1 MNKPTEHR
9 DRIPYR
15 FIRLAM
21 AGGLAVSLFT
31 GCGGNSTPAPAPAQ
45 QQAQTPAPANQAASP
60 TPQVVQ
66 TASNQSQSK
75 PATAAKDGQKMIDG
89 IPYDVWF
96 DNPLAVAGDNQSVQ
110 PVALPGNNVATNTT
124 TPATG
129 GEMKPAPAKA
139 SGGAAGGTDWKTI
152 IPMPILE
159 AQVKDIRNRL
169 TKNMQSVGTYNT
181 SYLELPTFTATLA
194 ALAEVANEH
203 PEDVGWKKNAKYLR
217 DLAASFGAEP
227 LMRGAKSY
235 RKLQIPYEQMIVI
248 LNGSAPAGLP
258 ESDDTKPIAEVAS
271 MGDLMKRADI
281 AYKWLKSNVGSAD
294 ALKSEKERVIEE
306 AHLLAAISKIITLE
320 GFGYVDDQGF
330 LGYANPMQEAC
341 LKMVEAAKNDNF
353 MEFDQGMSRV
363 YKSCT
368 ECHSEY
374 KE

>member
-1 MNKPTEHR
+1 MNKPSWHWYQK
-9 DRIPYR
+9 P
-15 FIRLAM
+15 IRNFSHATGAL
-21 AGGLAVSLFT
+21 LTLFLFT
-31 GCGGNSTPAPAPAQ
+31 GCGGNDAPAPAPAQ
-45 QQAQTPAPANQAASP
+45 QQAQAPAPVAATPQVAQSTPTETKPAPAPAN
-60 TPQVVQ
+60 
-66 TASNQSQSK
+66 
-75 PATAAKDGQKMIDG
+75 DGQKMIDG

-110 PVALPGNNVATNTT
+110 PVALPGNNVAANT
-124 TPATG
+124 TPAPA
-129 GEMKPAPAKA
+129 GEMKTETAQA
-139 SGGAAGGTDWKTI
+139 SAGGGSGTDWKTI

-159 AQVKDIRNRL
+159 SQVKDIRNRL

-181 SYLELPTFTATLA
+181 SYLEIPTFTATLA
-194 ALAEVANEH
+194 ALAEVANQH
-203 PEDVGWKKNAKYLR
+203 SEDVGWKKNAKYLR
-217 DLAASFGAEP
+217 ELAAAFTAEP

-235 RKLQIPYEQMIVI
+235 RAMQIPYEQIIVI

-258 ESDDTKPIAEVAS
+258 EADDKKPIAEVAS

-294 ALKSEKERVIEE
+294 ALKAEKEKVIEE

-320 GFGYVDDQGF
+320 GYGYVDDKGF
-330 LGYANPMQEAC
+330 LGHANPMQEAC

-353 MEFDQGMSRV
+353 QEFDQGMSRV

>member
-1 MNKPTEHR
+1 MNKPTRHW
-9 DRIPYR
+9 YR
-15 FIRLAM
+15 RPIRCFALT
-21 AGGLAVSLFT
+21 AGACLTVSLFT
-31 GCGGNSTPAPAPAQ
+31 GCGGSSTPAPAPAQ
-45 QQAQTPAPANQAASP
+45 QQTQAPAAQATPQVAQTTPTQSQPKPAPAE
-60 TPQVVQ
+60 
-66 TASNQSQSK
+66 K
-75 PATAAKDGQKMIDG
+75 EGRKMIDG

-110 PVALPGNNVATNTT
+110 PVALPGTNVAANST
-124 TPATG
+124 TPAPA
-129 GEMKPAPAKA
+129 GEMKAAPTQASA
-139 SGGAAGGTDWKTI
+139 GGSGGPDWKTI

-194 ALAEVANEH
+194 ALAEIANEH
-203 PEDVGWKKNAKYLR
+203 PDDIGWKKNAKYLR
-217 DLAASFGAEP
+217 DLSAKFTAEP
-227 LMRGAKSY
+227 LTRGAKSY
-235 RKLQIPYEQMIVI
+235 RALQIPYEQMIVI
-248 LNGSAPAGLP
+248 MNGSAPAGLP
-258 ESDDTKPIAEVAS
+258 ESDDKKPIAEVAS

-281 AYKWLKSNVGSAD
+281 SYKWLKSNVGSAD
-294 ALKSEKERVIEE
+294 ALKAEKEKVIEE

-320 GFGYVDDQGF
+320 GYGYVDDKGF

-353 MEFDQGMSRV
+353 PEFDQGMSRV